1 MEMSHGLGIEKK
13 LNLQQTIAHQIDLY
27 LGHILSKQ
35 ITFDLTIE
43 KGLDQGTFNYAWDG
57 TQCPNCGRLVFG
69 DVCPNCNQHLN
80 DPELLDHDPEAEDR
94 EGEDLSDSEDAD
106 DADASA
112 EEQEEKASGQTRIV
126 SFREC
131 LEAGLRDCGVKEEEI
146 LLFLYLITEVA
157 GLEKPIPASLS
168 QGVAN
173 KASGIFGLE
182 ASEVQRAWQN
192 RLFDDEE
199 LKAMVE
205 ECLMEASQEAGSPA
219 QPSILLEIRKV
230 GDEYVPLV
238 NDRYQDLVLN
248 TAAKKKWIAVGP
260 SGQQFSGKLV
270 LQKKEQ
276 AREILYKI
284 LETIIVCRRDF
295 LDAPNRE
302 AALEILRT
310 RPFQQKEVVDRH
322 GIDKAIIHRHFN
334 DKPILTPHGLFILK
348 ELSEQEALEQEDMT
362 VPGLH
367 DIIRTVIEQTDQ
379 EGKFLS
385 DQKIA
390 DYLIEHDTKLSRE
403 YVTKIRKQLKI
414 PNSADRKKAAGSQ
427 QPAT

>member
-1 MEMSHGLGIEKK
+1 MELSHGLGIEKK
-13 LNLQQTIAHQIDLY
+13 LSLQKEIAMRIGRY
-27 LGHILSKQ
+27 LGHILGIQK
-35 ITFDLTIE
+35 TLDLTIE
-43 KGLDQGTFNYAWDG
+43 KGLDQGTFKYPWDG
-57 TQCPNCGRLVFG
+57 TRCPNCGRLVFG

-80 DPELLDHDPEAEDR
+80 EPELLDHDPEAEDR

-106 DADASA
+106 DADESA

-126 SFREC
+126 GFREC
-131 LEAGLRDCGVKEEEI
+131 LEAGLRDCGVKEEDL

-157 GLEKPIPASLS
+157 GLEKPIPANLPESVAIRAAKVF
-168 QGVAN
+168 GVET
-173 KASGIFGLE
+173 ST
-182 ASEVQRAWQN
+182 VQKTWQE
-192 RLFDDEE
+192 RPFDDEE
-199 LKAMVE
+199 LKAIVE
-205 ECLMEASQEAGSPA
+205 ECLLESSREAGIPA
-219 QPSILLEIRKV
+219 QPSILLEIRKK

-248 TAAKKKWIAVGP
+248 TAAKNKWIPVGP
-260 SGQQFSGKLV
+260 SGQKFSGKLV

-276 AREILYKI
+276 TREILYKI
-284 LETIIVCRRDF
+284 LETIIACRRDF

-302 AALEILRT
+302 AALEVLRT

-348 ELSEQEALEQEDMT
+348 ELSQQEALEQEDMT

-367 DIIRTVIEQTDQ
+367 DVIRTVIEQTDR
-379 EGKFLS
+379 EEKFLS
-385 DQKIA
+385 DQQIA
-390 DYLIEHDTKLSRE
+390 NYLVEQGTKLSRE

-414 PNSADRKKAAGSQ
+414 PNSADRKKAARSQ